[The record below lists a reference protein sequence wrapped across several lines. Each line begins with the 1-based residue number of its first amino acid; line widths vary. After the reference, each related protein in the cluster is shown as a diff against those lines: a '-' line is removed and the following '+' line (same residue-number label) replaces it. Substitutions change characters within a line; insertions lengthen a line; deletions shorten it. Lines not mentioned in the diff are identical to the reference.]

1 MSLSNQKRHVCEKDY
16 IWYPPSGNCKNGKYL
31 PSIMDDSV
39 ITCDEVRESSDE
51 ETKLIPKNFNEKKAP
66 GITQNFYIYLHFY

>member
-1 MSLSNQKRHVCEKDY
+1 
-16 IWYPPSGNCKNGKYL
+16 
-31 PSIMDDSV
+31 MDDSV

-51 ETKLIPKNFNEKKAP
+51 ETKLIPANFNEKKAA